1 MAKPCIR
8 ILRALL
14 QPGAP
19 RQPQG
24 RLPHALPTLAAAP
37 PCRRPAHLSRARGE
51 PCARFLVI
59 ARGVAE
65 EPRPTDARC
74 RAALPA
80 SGATSRARG
89 EPRARFCRGKQCRR
103 SPGARLG
110 AHGEPSEVCGAS
122 CCIRGARTVLARRST
137 GSVASRVAPRALSA
151 FAASSSFPQ
160 KHGPSTRMPPF
171 SRSQNSRVSVR
182 PERFA

>member
-65 EPRPTDARC
+65 EEEEEEEEEEPRPTDARC

-89 EPRARFCRGKQCRR
+89 EPRARFWFLRR
-103 SPGARLG
+103 CAAPAGF
-110 AHGEPSEVCGAS
+110 
-122 CCIRGARTVLARRST
+122 ARR
-137 GSVASRVAPRALSA
+137 G
-151 FAASSSFPQ
+151 
-160 KHGPSTRMPPF
+160 HGPRFSGGNVVARQCLRSETR
-171 SRSQNSRVSVR
+171 
-182 PERFA
+182 